1 MAGGRERL
9 GPALYLGGGLAL
21 VGAAGYA
28 FVALTGHTLPPAD
41 AAAAASVYLMVNII
55 GPGLFSALEQETSR
69 SVSAEIAAG
78 RDPGRITRN
87 AALLAA
93 ATLAGVV
100 VLLLAVS
107 PVLTGQAL
115 GGRWGLFAAVL
126 LSVVTSAAVYVV
138 RGLVGG
144 RQRFTGYAATLGA
157 EGVARI
163 LPCVV
168 LAVAGAADVVAY
180 AIAFAA
186 GSAFG
191 ALAGLPWLRKPVA
204 RQPSAANATAVPD
217 GAYAAAASSAGGQ
230 AAPDVRATAD
240 AAEARDAAAAIP
252 DMPTAPAAPTAAG
265 AQGAEATAPTV
276 GRMARSLS
284 LLAGGTLLMLLVANL
299 APIVVT
305 PRLAG
310 DAATAAAFAS
320 AFVLARVPLFLFA
333 PVQAVLLP
341 ALTRAATRG
350 ELDRVRAMLRRILLA
365 VAAVG
370 IPGVVASFLV
380 GPWAVQVLFGAD
392 VRLPATVVGLL
403 GVSTVGLMVGQV
415 LQPGLVAL
423 GRHHVVTVA
432 WLAGAVVLV
441 TVLALPGGALRAG
454 VTGQLGSA
462 AVVVLVMLAALY
474 RDLGLR
480 RNPRSAGA
488 EIRGG
493 SDESVI
499 GQ

>member
-1 MAGGRERL
+1 MLAAWSLAHGSPPCGAPATWSGCSAPRTRSASWPGCRSAPDYGDRVAGGRERL

-78 RDPGRITRN
+78 RDPGRVTRN
-87 AALLAA
+87 ATLLAA

-100 VLLLAVS
+100 VLLAAVS
-107 PVLTGQAL
+107 PVLTGTAL

-126 LSVVTSAAVYVV
+126 LSVATSAAVYVV

-157 EGVARI
+157 EGLARI
-163 LPCVV
+163 LPCLV
-168 LAVAGAADVVAY
+168 LALTGTADVVAY

-191 ALAGLPWLRKPVA
+191 ALAGLPWLRKPVTP
-204 RQPSAANATAVPD
+204 RP
-217 GAYAAAASSAGGQ
+217 AG
-230 AAPDVRATAD
+230 AAPAPDTA
-240 AAEARDAAAAIP
+240 
-252 DMPTAPAAPTAAG
+252 
-265 AQGAEATAPTV
+265 APTV
-276 GRMARSLS
+276 GRMARALS
-284 LLAGGTLLMLLVANL
+284 FLAGGTLLMLLVANL

-350 ELDRVRAMLRRILLA
+350 ELDRVRATLRRILLA
-365 VAAVG
+365 VAAIG
-370 IPGVVASFLV
+370 IPGVVASFVV
-380 GPWAVQVLFGAD
+380 GPWAVQVLFGAQ
-392 VRLPATVVGLL
+392 VRLPGAVVGLL
-403 GVSTVGLMVGQV
+403 GVSTVGLMIGQV

-423 GRHHVVTVA
+423 GRHQVVTIA

-454 VTGQLGSA
+454 VIGQLGSA
-462 AVVVLVMLAALY
+462 AVVVTIMLGALY
-474 RDLGLR
+474 RDLGPS
-480 RNPRSAGA
+480 RNPGRREPKTGA
-488 EIRGG
+488 E
-493 SDESVI
+493 VMKM
-499 GQ
+499 

>member
-1 MAGGRERL
+1 MARGRDRL

-41 AAAAASVYLMVNII
+41 AAAAASFYLLVNII
-55 GPGLFSALEQETSR
+55 GPGLFAALEQETSR
-69 SVSAEIAAG
+69 SVSAELAAG
-78 RDPGRITRN
+78 RDPRHVTRT
-87 AALLAA
+87 ACLLAA
-93 ATLAGVV
+93 GMLVLVV
-100 VLLLAVS
+100 AVLLAIS
-107 PVLTGQAL
+107 PVLTGKAL
-115 GGRWGLFAAVL
+115 AGNWGLFAALL
-126 LSVVTSAAVYVV
+126 LSVATSAAVYVV

-168 LAVAGAADVVAY
+168 LAMSGAPDAVGY
-180 AIAFAA
+180 AVAFAA

-191 ALAGLPWLRKPVA
+191 ALAGLPWLRGP
-204 RQPSAANATAVPD
+204 
-217 GAYAAAASSAGGQ
+217 
-230 AAPDVRATAD
+230 
-240 AAEARDAAAAIP
+240 AAEVTTVDG
-252 DMPTAPAAPTAAG
+252 PAGSA
-265 AQGAEATAPTV
+265 
-276 GRMARSLS
+276 GRMARALS
-284 LLAGGTLLMLLVANL
+284 YLAGGTLLMLLAMNL

-305 PRLAG
+305 PRLAD

-350 ELDRVRAMLRRILLA
+350 ELAVVRARLRTMLLA

-370 IPGVVASFLV
+370 LPGVLASFTL

-392 VRLPATVVGLL
+392 VRLSGEVVGLL
-403 GVSTVGLMVGQV
+403 GVSTVGLMVAQV

-423 GRHHVVTVA
+423 GRHKVVTLA
-432 WLAGAVVLV
+432 WGAGTVVLV
-441 TVLALPGGALRAG
+441 ALLALPGDPLRAG
-454 VTGQLGSA
+454 VAGQLAASA
-462 AVVVLVMLAALY
+462 LVVVVMLTSLY
-474 RDLGLR
+474 RALR
-480 RNPRSAGA
+480 TWENGRSAV
-488 EIRGG
+488 G
-493 SDESVI
+493 SDSAS
-499 GQ
+499 GMKM

>member
-1 MAGGRERL
+1 MAGGRL

-78 RDPGRITRN
+78 REPGRVTRN
-87 AALLAA
+87 ATLLAA
-93 ATLAGVV
+93 AALAGVI

-107 PVLTGQAL
+107 PVLTGKAL

-168 LAVAGAADVVAY
+168 LAMAGAADVVAY

-191 ALAGLPWLRKPVA
+191 ALAGLPWLRTP
-204 RQPSAANATAVPD
+204 AVSRPLADGPD
-217 GAYAAAASSAGGQ
+217 AVHALGITDRS
-230 AAPDVRATAD
+230 
-240 AAEARDAAAAIP
+240 AAEAAV
-252 DMPTAPAAPTAAG
+252 AAPG
-265 AQGAEATAPTV
+265 V
-276 GRMARSLS
+276 GRMARGLS
-284 LLAGGTLLMLLVANL
+284 FLAGGTLLMLLVANL

-305 PRLAG
+305 SRLAG

-341 ALTRAATRG
+341 ALTRSAIRG
-350 ELDRVRAMLRRILLA
+350 ELDRVRATLRRILLA
-365 VAAVG
+365 VAAIG

-392 VRLPATVVGLL
+392 VRLSGAVVGLL

-423 GRHHVVTVA
+423 GRHQVVTIA
-432 WLAGAVVLV
+432 WGAGAVVLV
-441 TVLALPGGALRAG
+441 TILALPGGALRAG
-454 VTGQLGSA
+454 VTGQLGGA
-462 AVVVLVMLAALY
+462 AVVVVIMLVALY
-474 RDLGLR
+474 RDLGKR
-480 RNPRSAGA
+480 PNGRSA
-488 EIRGG
+488 EV
-493 SDESVI
+493 SDPASGDENVI
-499 GQ
+499 KR

>member
-1 MAGGRERL
+1 VAGGRERL

-87 AALLAA
+87 ATLLAA
-93 ATLAGVV
+93 ALLAGVV

-107 PVLTGQAL
+107 PVLTGEAL

-126 LSVVTSAAVYVV
+126 LSVATSAAVYVV

-168 LAVAGAADVVAY
+168 LAFAGVADVVAY
-180 AIAFAA
+180 AVAFAA

-204 RQPSAANATAVPD
+204 LKPASPEVSAP
-217 GAYAAAASSAGGQ
+217 
-230 AAPDVRATAD
+230 AD
-240 AAEARDAAAAIP
+240 AA
-252 DMPTAPAAPTAAG
+252 AP
-265 AQGAEATAPTV
+265 PTV
-276 GRMARSLS
+276 RRMARQLS
-284 LLAGGTLLMLLVANL
+284 FLAGGTLLMLLVANL
-299 APIVVT
+299 GPIVVT

-350 ELDRVRAMLRRILLA
+350 ELDRVRATLRRILLA

-370 IPGVVASFLV
+370 IPGVVASFAV

-392 VRLPATVVGLL
+392 VRLPAAVVGLL

-423 GRHHVVTVA
+423 GRHQVVTIA

-441 TVLALPGGALRAG
+441 AVLVMPGGALRAG
-454 VTGQLGSA
+454 VIGQLAAS
-462 AVVVLVMLAALY
+462 AVVVAVMLGVLY
-474 RDLGLR
+474 RDLRPTR
-480 RNPRSAGA
+480 RRPVG
-488 EIRGG
+488 EGVEPG
-493 SDESVI
+493 DSDVNVI
-499 GQ
+499 KQ